1 MKRGISAWLHKFADA
16 AERAILIEF
25 KRQKLTEPEERAE
38 FVQYLLGDM
47 NNISSK
53 HRPFLWQTIYD
64 NSEAR
69 QQVTIGCIINSP

>member
-25 KRQKLTEPEERAE
+25 KHQKLTEPEERAE
-38 FVQYLLGDM
+38 FVQYLLRDM
-47 NNISSK
+47 NDISSK
-53 HRPFLWQTIYD
+53 HCPFLWQTIYD
-64 NSEAR
+64 DSKAQ